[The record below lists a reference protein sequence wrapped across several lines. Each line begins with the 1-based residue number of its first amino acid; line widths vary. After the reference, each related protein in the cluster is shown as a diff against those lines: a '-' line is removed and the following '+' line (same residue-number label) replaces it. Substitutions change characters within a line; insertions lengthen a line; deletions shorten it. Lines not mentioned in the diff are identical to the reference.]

1 MYIEKW
7 TLIMVLYNEST
18 YSLVCEKEV
27 YINELDCDHLILVL
41 ILCSHSAYLLLLQQP
56 ILHYFI

>member
-1 MYIEKW
+1 
-7 TLIMVLYNEST
+7 MVLYNETT